1 MLLAQL
7 VDNFTLTLFEAK
19 TIQKL
24 FTSFLQLDQ
33 YCKPALYPTDS
44 MVCFAMD
51 VNPGK
56 RPVFLP
62 PRPIT
67 RHYLLVSEQHMR
79 QAHGTLK
86 VSCVIEVPLA
96 VAVLVIRRLLDGQL
110 LCICR

>member
-1 MLLAQL
+1 MPLAQF

-33 YCKPALYPTDS
+33 YCKPSLYPTDS

-67 RHYLLVSEQHMR
+67 RHYLLVSEQHIV
-79 QAHGTLK
+79 Q
-86 VSCVIEVPLA
+86 
-96 VAVLVIRRLLDGQL
+96 
-110 LCICR
+110 